1 MERQDAEPSVRDDA
15 ADAAAHAATGDVAS
29 PGGSA
34 ASRSDPHPGVRAVPE
49 GSGPAAAAG
58 DLVEDPLREALVELA
73 RLLDRPVSPRRL
85 IAGLPLEHGRL
96 TPQLA
101 LRAAERAG
109 LAARLLRRT
118 TAQLDDEIA
127 PCILLTRD
135 GGARVLYRRRPE
147 GFVIS
152 PRDLASGAELISA
165 EELARLHSGWVL
177 VARPRFEALAHE
189 GEVARERRGHWFW
202 SAFLGEWRTYAEV
215 ALAAVLVNLFMLVSP
230 LFVRVVYDRVI
241 PNQAMETLWVLT
253 IGALTVFGF
262 DFLLR
267 ILRAWVIDTVGRKI
281 DIRLAARIFDH
292 VLGMRLAHRPRAT
305 GAFANHLR
313 EFESIRDFFS
323 SATIVSVVDLPFV
336 LLFVLVVWLIG
347 GVVALVPAL
356 AVPLVLG
363 VGLLVQWPLER
374 AIRQTFRESAQKQ
387 AVVVEAV
394 AGLET
399 LKALTAE
406 GRIQRLYERLVAAV
420 AESGNRARL
429 WSAVALNLTSLASNL
444 VYVGVVVM
452 GVYEVAAGRLTVGGL
467 VACSIIAG
475 RAMAPLGQVAG
486 VLARWH
492 QARIAYRA
500 IAEIMAKPLERP
512 PAAPFVR
519 RSDFAGA
526 LAFRDVTFAYPGQD
540 TPALRGI
547 RLDVRPGERVAVVGP
562 VGSGKTTLSKLV
574 LGLYEPQEG
583 SVLVDGTDVRQ
594 IDPADL
600 RAAIGYVPQD
610 VVLFHGTLRDNIALA
625 APEIDDEAV
634 MRAAWIAGVHDFAG
648 AHPHGYNMVVSERG
662 EALSGGQRQAVAIAR
677 ALVRDPRI
685 LLFDEPTSAMDL
697 ESELRFKRRLARI
710 LPGRT
715 LVLVT
720 HRASLLDLV
729 ERVVLLREGRV
740 VMDGPRDEVLRRLA
754 GGRGGGGA

>member
-1 MERQDAEPSVRDDA
+1 MPGMAAGGGSRLERQDGGPVEA
-15 ADAAAHAATGDVAS
+15 ASAAAEATASPRTVATGGRARTGTAPVDVTA
-29 PGGSA
+29 P
-34 ASRSDPHPGVRAVPE
+34 
-49 GSGPAAAAG
+49 
-58 DLVEDPLREALVELA
+58 DLVEDPLRDALVELA
-73 RLLDRPVSPRRL
+73 RQLDRPVSPRRL
-85 IAGLPLEHGRL
+85 VAGLPLEGGRL
-96 TPQLA
+96 TPRLA
-101 LRAAERAG
+101 VRAAERAG
-109 LAARLLRRT
+109 LAARLLRRPLE
-118 TAQLDDEIA
+118 AVDDSHC
-127 PCILLTRD
+127 PCILILE
-135 GGARVLYRRRPE
+135 GGDARVLYRRRPD
-147 GFVIS
+147 GFVVS
-152 PRDLASGAELISA
+152 PPDLAPGAELVPA
-165 EELARLHSGWVL
+165 QELARRYAGWL
-177 VARPRFEALAHE
+177 LLARPRFDALAHE
-189 GEVARERRGHWFW
+189 GEIARERTGHWFW
-202 SAFLGEWRTYAEV
+202 SAFLAEWRTYAEV

-241 PNQAMETLWVLT
+241 PNQAFETLWVLSV
-253 IGALTVFGF
+253 GAFTVFAF

-267 ILRAWVIDTVGRKI
+267 ILRAWVIDTVGRKV
-281 DIRLAARIFDH
+281 DIRLAARIFEH

-336 LLFVLVVWLIG
+336 LLFVAVVWWIG
-347 GVVALVPAL
+347 GVVAVVPAL
-356 AVPLVLG
+356 AVPAVLG
-363 VGLLVQWPLER
+363 VGLLLQWPLER
-374 AIRQTFRESAQKQ
+374 AIRRAFRESAQKQ

-406 GRIQRLYERLVAAV
+406 RRIQRLYERLVAAV

-429 WSAVALNLTSLASNL
+429 WSAVALNLTALASNL
-444 VYVGVVVM
+444 VYVGVVIL
-452 GVYEVAAGRLTVGGL
+452 GVHEIAAGNLTVGGL

-486 VLARWH
+486 VIARWH

-500 IAEIMAKPLERP
+500 IADIMGRPLERP

-519 RSDFAGA
+519 RRDFAGA
-526 LAFRDVTFAYPGQD
+526 LAFRDVVFAYPGQD

-547 RLDVRPGERVAVVGP
+547 TLDVRPGERVAVVGP
-562 VGSGKTTLSKLV
+562 VGSGKSTLSRLL

-625 APEIDDEAV
+625 APEIDDETV

-648 AHPHGYNMVVSERG
+648 AHPHGYNMVISERG

-677 ALVRDPRI
+677 ALVRDPRV
-685 LLFDEPTSAMDL
+685 LLLDEPTSAMDL
-697 ESELRFKRRLARI
+697 ESELRFKTRLARI
-710 LPGRT
+710 LRGRT

-720 HRASLLDLV
+720 HRPSLLDLV
-729 ERVVLLREGRV
+729 ERVVVIREGRV
-740 VMDGPRDEVLRRLA
+740 AMDGPRDEVLRRLA
-754 GGRGGGGA
+754 GRGRGEGS